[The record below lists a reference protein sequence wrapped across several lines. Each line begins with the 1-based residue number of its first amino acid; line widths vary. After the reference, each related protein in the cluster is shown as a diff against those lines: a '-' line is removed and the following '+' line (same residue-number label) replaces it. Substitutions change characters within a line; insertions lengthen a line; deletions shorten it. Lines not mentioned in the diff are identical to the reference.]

1 LNNTSDIIRN
11 SDDCFKKRLYEVADD
26 IAARE
31 GIRIIGLSGPTCS
44 GKTTAAIMLAERLES
59 KHKRVHTVSIDDFYY
74 DRDYLHRMS
83 LEKGNGEIDYDSV
96 DTIDLD
102 ALSLF
107 IQEAFSHKTV
117 HSPIFDF
124 KMGKRVGY
132 KSFEPSEDHMFI
144 FEGIQAIYPE
154 LVELFKPH
162 GYVSV
167 YICPLTA
174 LTEQG
179 RYFEPNELRLMRRLV
194 RDSNF
199 RGATAEFTFKV
210 WKSVRNNE
218 DKHIFPYADSANYK
232 IDSTLVYE
240 IGVLKPY
247 LEKILREIDNNSE
260 SYSKSRDILE
270 KIANIS
276 GISSSLIEEGSLYK
290 EFV

>member
-1 LNNTSDIIRN
+1 MNNISDIIRK
-11 SDDCFKKRLYEVADD
+11 SDDCFRKRLYEVADG

-44 GKTTAAIMLAERLES
+44 GKTTAAVMLAERLETQG
-59 KHKRVHTVSIDDFYY
+59 KRVHTVSIDDFYY
-74 DRDYLHRMS
+74 DREYLHRMS
-83 LEKGNGEIDYDSV
+83 LEKGDDEIDYDSV

-102 ALSLF
+102 ALRLF
-107 IQEAFSHKTV
+107 IGEAFSHKTV
-117 HSPIFDF
+117 HCPVFDF
-124 KMGKRVGY
+124 KTGKRVGY
-132 KSFEPSEDHMFI
+132 KSFEPSQRHMFI

-154 LVELFKPH
+154 LVMLFKPH

-174 LTEQG
+174 INEKGQ
-179 RYFEPNELRLMRRLV
+179 RFEPNELRLMRRLV

-199 RGATAEFTFKV
+199 RSATAEFTFRL

-218 DKHIFPYADSANYK
+218 DKHIFPYADSASYK
-232 IDSTLVYE
+232 IDSSLAYE

-247 LEKILREIDNNSE
+247 LEKILGGIGSNSE
-260 SYSKSRDILE
+260 SYYASRDILG
-270 KIANIS
+270 KIADVDE
-276 GISSSLIEEGSLYK
+276 ISSALIEEGSLYK